1 MNAPQKNEG
10 KPPLLSKENSRS
22 FCQRRK
28 LVDPTRPRLITPAR
42 RNSRQRISKIHPLI
56 KETAPLHASSLNAQS
71 LLISRRKEE
80 IPFHRLNRNLPTSIA
95 DLLRLAAQR
104 DRKLPKVQTYETT
117 PKRIVLR
124 QPAAKF
130 SQKLLQLTS
139 RPVRPQFT
147 SQTIMKNLRPPP
159 SSNNSS
165 AK

>member
-1 MNAPQKNEG
+1 MNAAQKNEG
-10 KPPLLSKENSRS
+10 KPPLLSKENSRN

-42 RNSRQRISKIHPLI
+42 RNSRQRISKIHPL
-56 KETAPLHASSLNAQS
+56 KEIAPLHASSLDAESS

-80 IPFHRLNRNLPTSIA
+80 MPFHHLNQNLPTSTA

-104 DRKLPKVQTYETT
+104 DRKLPKIQTYETT

-124 QPAAKF
+124 QPATKS

-147 SQTIMKNLRPPP
+147 SQTIHEKPPAT
-159 SSNNSS
+159 SFFQRLLC
-165 AK
+165 